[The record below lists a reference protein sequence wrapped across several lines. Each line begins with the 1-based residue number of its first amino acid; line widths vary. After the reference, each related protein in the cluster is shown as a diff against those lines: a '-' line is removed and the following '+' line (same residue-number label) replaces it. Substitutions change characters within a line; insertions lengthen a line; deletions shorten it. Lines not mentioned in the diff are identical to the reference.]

1 MPFNEPMEEPE
12 IEREKKLNLF
22 FVDGDGD
29 TGLAA
34 LVGGLELAT
43 NVAATGGDG
52 GGGGVGDNQM
62 NDGGFSGGGGN
73 DGNCFNCQQPG

>member
-1 MPFNEPMEEPE
+1 MEEPE

-34 LVGGLELAT
+34 LVGGLELAA

-52 GGGGVGDNQM
+52 GGRGGRTVYACSRTSH
-62 NDGGFSGGGGN
+62 FSVFCAWPSTIG
-73 DGNCFNCQQPG
+73 P